1 VNRREFIAGM
11 GAVTWPVVARA
22 QQPSAAVV
30 GLLTLTEYRGSA
42 RLLAF
47 QRGLAETL
55 FSEGTN
61 IVLEHR
67 LAEGRADRI
76 PALVADLVQ
85 RRVRVI
91 VTLGSTALA
100 LAAQAATQTIPVVFI
115 VGSDPVE
122 AGLIASLSRP
132 GGNRTGVTLI
142 TAETVPKRF
151 DLMRQMVPSAASA
164 ALLVNPDN
172 PYSKFEAREF
182 ERAARDRSVRSQI
195 LTARDS
201 TEFERAFASL
211 SPNDIGMLLTSADPI
226 FSASGVTSLVF
237 LAARYAVPTSY
248 EYSDAV
254 MTGGLMSY
262 GPFILEEF
270 RQLGIYAG
278 RILRGD
284 KPADLPVM
292 QPTKFELAINLNT
305 AKSLGLTIPE
315 TLLATADE
323 VIQ

>member
-1 VNRREFIAGM
+1 MRRREFIAGLA
-11 GAVTWPVVARA
+11 GAAAWPVISRA
-22 QQPSAAVV
+22 QSSMPVV
-30 GLLTLTEYRGSA
+30 GLLAVTEYRGRD

-47 QRGLAETL
+47 QRGLAEVG

-61 IVLEHR
+61 VALEYR
-67 LAEGRADRI
+67 VEGRMELI
-76 PALVADLVQ
+76 PELAADLVQ
-85 RRVRVI
+85 RRMQVI

-100 LAAQAATQTIPVVFI
+100 LAAKAATQTVPVVFI

-122 AGLIASLSRP
+122 AGLVASLARP
-132 GGNRTGVTLI
+132 GGNLTGVTLI
-142 TAETVPKRF
+142 TAETVAKRF

-182 ERAARDRSVRSQI
+182 EHATQGRGMRSQI
-195 LTARDS
+195 LTARDG
-201 TEFERAFASL
+201 TEFEKAFASL
-211 SPNDIGMLLTSADPI
+211 APNDIGMLLTSADPI
-226 FSASGVTSLVF
+226 FSVGVESLVF

-254 MTGGLMSY
+254 AGGGLMSY

-270 RQLGIYAG
+270 RQLGIYTG

-284 KPADLPVM
+284 KPVDLPVM
-292 QPTKFELAINLNT
+292 QPTKFELAINLKT
-305 AKSLGLTIPE
+305 AKALGLTIPE